1 MTGLDGNTII
11 VTGSSTG
18 LGRAMAK
25 RFGNE
30 GANVVTNSREKA
42 RAESTAEE
50 IRDADGEAISVEAD
64 VTDKDEVRNL
74 VDTAVDKYGRLDVMV
89 NNAGMTVQK
98 PLLEQTEDE
107 WRSVVEVNLTGVFFG
122 CQVAGE
128 QMIEQGDGGQII
140 NISSVYGSVG
150 AQGRAP
156 YNASK
161 AGVDNLTRCA
171 AVEFAEHDI
180 HVNAM
185 APGYIKTRMAEAPW
199 GESTDEQPD
208 WPYYEYS
215 EEHIENRTPLG
226 HFGTFEEVANCA
238 VFMAKGDHYMTG
250 HTLFNDGGWTAFG
263 WGSKGT

>member
-1 MTGLDGNTII
+1 VI
-11 VTGSSTG
+11 
-18 LGRAMAK
+18 
-25 RFGNE
+25 
-30 GANVVTNSREKA
+30 REA
-42 RAESTAEE
+42 G
-50 IRDADGEAISVEAD
+50 GEAIAVEAD
-64 VTDKDEVRNL
+64 MTEKAQALAL
-74 VDTAVDKYGRLDVMV
+74 VEEAVEEYGRLDVMV
-89 NNAGMTVQK
+89 NNAGVARVN
-98 PLLEQTEDE
+98 PLLKQTEED
-107 WRSVVEVNLTGVFFG
+107 WKSVLDVNLTGVFFG
-122 CQVAGE
+122 LQAAGE

-140 NISSVYGSVG
+140 NMSSVYGSVG
-150 AQGRAP
+150 VQGRAP
-156 YNASK
+156 YNATK

-199 GESTDEQPD
+199 GESVDEQPE
-208 WPYYEYS
+208 WPYYGYS

-226 HFGTFEEVANCA
+226 RFGTYEEVNNCA